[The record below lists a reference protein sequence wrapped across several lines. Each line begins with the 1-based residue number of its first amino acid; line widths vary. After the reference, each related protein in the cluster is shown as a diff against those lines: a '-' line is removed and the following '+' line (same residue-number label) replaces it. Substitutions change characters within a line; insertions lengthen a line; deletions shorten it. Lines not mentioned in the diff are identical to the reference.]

1 MRLSNVKTRS
11 ETGLDHVM
19 QSINVMTP
27 FGKKQMKEI
36 VPFMPGD
43 EDRLNHEFRKLS
55 ELLGLAEENSRIVEL
70 LMETFMDMKDI
81 SFTIDRS
88 KNNALS
94 VVELFEV
101 KSLLLKMKRIIELLE
116 AAGHQLSSEFILID
130 TMDLLDAL
138 DPRKDRMNTFY
149 IYDDFSE
156 TLGDLRKRKR
166 ELEINVRKAQKVI
179 KQQIEKQYGI
189 SLTPKFDYVV
199 SKSNKELVK
208 IIKEIPELTSDDEDY
223 ISVTFVLKNTGEIDA
238 FILEMDHL
246 NERIDEEEL
255 LIREALSKAVCR
267 SGEVLRK
274 NCAKIGELDFTLS
287 KAVYARNH
295 HCVKPQLIMD
305 HRIEI
310 EEGRHL
316 VVEEILNQKNKQ
328 YCPVSIKLQDGV
340 TCITGANMGGKTVSL
355 KLVGLVAMLT
365 QYGFFV
371 PCSAA
376 KIGLSNYIHIL
387 IGDSQSMQRGLSSF
401 GSEMEELKEILDQ
414 SRERSLLLI
423 DEIASGTNP
432 IEGLAL
438 TKSMVGYLKARPYIS
453 LITTHFDS
461 VTVGEGIKN
470 MQVRGLADADFKKL
484 EKELRYANRRE
495 RIEVIQKYMDYRLY
509 HAGNEEEIPKDALN
523 IAKMLGIYDE
533 IIENARK
540 YLTEGSQVSSRK
552 PPPL

>member
-27 FGKKQMKEI
+27 FGKKRMKEI

-43 EDRLNHEFRKLS
+43 EDRLNYEFHKLE
-55 ELLGLAEENSRIVEL
+55 ELLALAEEKAQTVDL
-70 LMETFMDMKDI
+70 LIETFMDMKDI
-81 SFTIDRS
+81 GFTIERS
-88 KNNALS
+88 KSNALS
-94 VVELFEV
+94 VVELFEI
-101 KSLLLKMKRIIELLE
+101 KSLLLKMKRVIELLE
-116 AAGHQLSSEFILID
+116 GSGHQLPSEFILFDTIELLD
-130 TMDLLDAL
+130 TM

-156 TLGDLRKRKR
+156 KLGDLRKRKR
-166 ELEINVRKAQKVI
+166 ELELNARKAQKVI
-179 KQQIEKQYGI
+179 KQNIEAQYGI

-208 IIKEIPELTSDDEDY
+208 IIKEIPELVPGDEDY
-223 ISVTFVLKNTGEIDA
+223 LSVTFILKNTGEIDA
-238 FILEMDHL
+238 IVLEMDLL
-246 NERIDEEEL
+246 NESIEEEEL

-267 SGEVLRK
+267 FSETLLK
-274 NCAKIGELDFTLS
+274 NCDKIGELDFTLS
-287 KAVYARNH
+287 KAVYARH
-295 HCVKPQLIMD
+295 HRCVKPQIIME

-316 VVEEILNQKNKQ
+316 VVEEILNQKNKP
-328 YCPVSIKLQDGV
+328 YCPVSIQLQDGV
-340 TCITGANMGGKTVSL
+340 TCITGANMGGKTVCL

-376 KIGLSNYIHIL
+376 KVGLSNYIHIL

-414 SRERSLLLI
+414 SKERSLLLI

-432 IEGLAL
+432 FEGLAL
-438 TKSMVGYLKARPYIS
+438 TKSLVGYLKTRAYIS
-453 LITTHFDS
+453 LMTTHFDS

-470 MQVRGLADADFKKL
+470 MQVRGLANADFTKL

-495 RIEVIQKYMDYRLY
+495 RIEIIQKYMDYRLY
-509 HAGNEEEIPKDALN
+509 HAENDEEIPKDALN

-533 IIENARK
+533 IIENAK
-540 YLTEGSQVSSRK
+540 AFLKDGHQ
-552 PPPL
+552 